1 MMVFQ
6 GDTDKSVASKA
17 SHLILTLLQSH
28 PAMKAVVIREVAALV
43 LKPPAPPPVSAS
55 KHTKFD
61 KKDAKKTVDPHK
73 AAAEHARYYGIITLN
88 QMTLSGKER
97 DVAARLVEVYF
108 EVFRELLGSNSTL
121 DSEAKEEGADITQKV
136 AGKVHNWQGRKKGTR
151 NGKKRDEKKKE
162 GEVEMGDAK
171 LVAAVLTGVTR
182 ALPYARLEDEV

>member
-1 MMVFQ
+1 MQ

-17 SHLILTLLQSH
+17 SHLVLTLLQSH
-28 PAMKAVVIREVAALV
+28 PAMKSVVIREVASLV
-43 LKPPAPPPVSAS
+43 LKPPTPPAQAAS

-61 KKDAKKTVDPHK
+61 KKDSKKAVDSHK

-88 QMTLSGKER
+88 QMTLSGRER

-108 EVFRELLGSNSTL
+108 EVFRELLGTNSTL
-121 DSEAKEEGADITQKV
+121 DVEEKGTEVDAMHKV
-136 AGKVHNWQGRKKGTR
+136 TGKVHNWQGRKKGTR

>member
-1 MMVFQ
+1 
-6 GDTDKSVASKA
+6 
-17 SHLILTLLQSH
+17 
-28 PAMKAVVIREVAALV
+28 MKAVVIREVAALV
-43 LKPPAPPPVSAS
+43 LRPPAPPAQGSS
-55 KHTKFD
+55 RHNKFD
-61 KKDAKKTVDPHK
+61 KKDAKKGTDLHK

-88 QMTLSGKER
+88 QMTLSGRER

-121 DSEAKEEGADITQKV
+121 DAETKDGETNELQKV
-136 AGKVHNWQGRKKGTR
+136 TGKVHNWQGRKKGTR
-151 NGKKRDEKKKE
+151 NGKRRDEKKKE

>member
-1 MMVFQ
+1 MTQ

-17 SHLILTLLQSH
+17 SHLILVLLQAH

-43 LKPPAPPPVSAS
+43 LKPPTPPPTAAS
-55 KHTKFD
+55 KHVKFD
-61 KKDAKKTVDPHK
+61 KKEAGKKSSAEMHK

-88 QMTLSGKER
+88 QMMLSTKER

-108 EVFRELLGSNSTL
+108 EVFRELLGMNSTL
-121 DSEAKEEGADITQKV
+121 DTETKDEDGQEKIT
-136 AGKVHNWQGRKKGTR
+136 GKVHNWQGRKKGTR

-162 GEVEMGDAK
+162 GEVESGDAK
-171 LVAAVLTGVTR
+171 LIAAVLTGVTR

>member
-1 MMVFQ
+1 MVFQ

-61 KKDAKKTVDPHK
+61 KKDAKKAVDPHK